1 MVSYSS
7 SPPPRG
13 GKRRPQ
19 PDNHR
24 TQALQRPN
32 ECRTLPG
39 RRGACFPRAVA
50 GGFERRLETV
60 FAVSYTKAVLTY
72 GLTGSLARCWRR
84 FDGDAYALPF
94 MFHYPAFD
102 GCGEGCLLQT
112 VHKLLPRLE
121 SGPLA
126 PLGCYIRLPSVAF
139 GIQAVTG
146 RGFPLGATVRRAIA
160 LAWRSIPSV
169 RRRSGV

>member
-1 MVSYSS
+1 MVSCSS
-7 SPPPRG
+7 SSPPRG
-13 GKRRPQ
+13 GKCSGPQ

-60 FAVSYTKAVLTY
+60 FAVSYTRAVLTY

-84 FDGDAYALPF
+84 LDGDAYALPF

-102 GCGEGCLLQT
+102 GCGVGRLLLS
-112 VHKLLPRLE
+112 V
-121 SGPLA
+121 A
-126 PLGCYIRLPSVAF
+126 ICYGACYKRLPSVAF
-139 GIQAVTG
+139 GIQTVTG
-146 RGFPLGATVRRAIA
+146 ARFSRGATPRRAIA
-160 LAWRSIPSV
+160 LAWMSTPSG